1 MWRTLKAIFY
11 KELIDAVRDKR
22 ALRLAFLP
30 PVYMVVFFA
39 LGIGFAIHLQKEVR
53 SNIELNVS
61 GHAPELIAWLEEN
74 QIKIKRHDIDE
85 SDKDL
90 YQAVE
95 SGDLDMGLSLPIEPQ
110 APGAKE
116 PLPVTLVYNAANQ
129 NVHGPL
135 GTVRNL
141 IYQFSS
147 RHAAINVMARGLS
160 PELMAPV
167 RIKETNVASDQQMG
181 GLILAG
187 VPLLLLMSAMMG
199 SMGFAADMTA
209 GERERRSLEPLL
221 INPTS
226 SSLFITGKWLAAV
239 SLTLSVVALTL
250 VLLSIAL
257 ALLPF
262 NQMGFRVDVGVMAVL
277 SIFWSLIPVAMI
289 AAALQL
295 ALGILSRSFK
305 DAQTYMSLLVLL
317 PMIPFFIVMTSPGIY
332 ADWQLWV
339 PLLGHQTVLKD
350 LLLGD
355 AAPSWAFTAFWLS
368 AVPVVLLALGFAGRQ
383 LRRAK
388 VIYG

>member
-30 PVYMVVFFA
+30 PVYMVVFFS
-39 LGIGFAIHLQKEVR
+39 LGIGFAIHLQKNVQH
-53 SNIELNVS
+53 NIELNVS
-61 GHAPELIAWLEEN
+61 GSAPELVAWLEEN
-74 QIKIKRHDIDE
+74 QINIKTYDQ
-85 SDKDL
+85 DL

-95 SGDLDMGLSLPIEPQ
+95 AGELEIGLSLPAEQP

-116 PLPVTLVYNAANQ
+116 PLPVALVYNAANQ

-141 IYQFSS
+141 IYQYSS
-147 RHAAINVMARGLS
+147 RNAAVNVMARGLS
-160 PELMAPV
+160 PELIAPV
-167 RIKETNVASDQQMG
+167 HIKETNVASEQQMG

-199 SMGFAADMTA
+199 SMGFSADMTA

-226 SSLFITGKWLAAV
+226 SALFITGKWLAALC
-239 SLTLSVVALTL
+239 LTLAVVALTL
-250 VLLSIAL
+250 ILLSIAL

-262 NQMGFRVDVGVMAVL
+262 NQMGFRVEVGLLAVL
-277 SIFWSLIPVAMI
+277 AIFGSLLPVAMI

-339 PLLGHQTVLKD
+339 PLLGHQTVLKS
-350 LLLGD
+350 LLLGES
-355 AAPSWAFTAFWLS
+355 APAWAFAAFWLS
-368 AVPVVLLALGFAGRQ
+368 ALPIVLLALWFAGRQ

>member
-30 PVYMVVFFA
+30 PVYMVVFFS
-39 LGIGFAIHLQKEVR
+39 LGIGFAIHLQKNVQH
-53 SNIELNVS
+53 NIELNVS
-61 GHAPELIAWLEEN
+61 GNEPELIAWLEEN
-74 QIKIKRHDIDE
+74 QINIKTYDQ
-85 SDKDL
+85 DL

-95 SGDLDMGLSLPIEPQ
+95 AGELEIGLSLPAEQP

-141 IYQFSS
+141 IYQYSS
-147 RHAAINVMARGLS
+147 RNAAVNVMARGLS
-160 PELMAPV
+160 PELIAPV
-167 RIKETNVASDQQMG
+167 HIKETNVASEQQMG

-199 SMGFAADMTA
+199 SMGFSADMTA

-226 SSLFITGKWLAAV
+226 SALFITGKWLAALC
-239 SLTLSVVALTL
+239 LTLAVVALTL
-250 VLLSIAL
+250 ILLSIAL

-262 NQMGFRVDVGVMAVL
+262 NQMGFRVEVGLLAVL
-277 SIFWSLIPVAMI
+277 AIFGSLLPVAMI

-339 PLLGHQTVLKD
+339 PLLGHQTVLKS
-350 LLLGD
+350 LLLGES
-355 AAPSWAFTAFWLS
+355 APIWAFAAFWLS
-368 AVPVVLLALGFAGRQ
+368 ALPIVLLALWFAGRQ

>member
-1 MWRTLKAIFY
+1 MWRTLKAVFY

-30 PVYMVVFFA
+30 PVYMVVFFS
-39 LGIGFAIHLQKEVR
+39 LGIGFAIHLQKEGQ

-74 QIKIKRHDIDE
+74 QITIQRHDTDNN
-85 SDKDL
+85 DTDL
-90 YQAVE
+90 YQAIE
-95 SGDLDMGLSLPIEPQ
+95 NGELEFGLSLPVEPQ
-110 APGAKE
+110 APGDKE

-129 NVHGPL
+129 SVHGPL

-141 IYQFSS
+141 MYQFSS
-147 RHAAINVMARGLS
+147 RQAAINVMARGLS

-167 RIKETNVASDQQMG
+167 RIKETNVASEQQMG

-226 SSLFITGKWLAAV
+226 SGLIIAGKWLAAV
-239 SLTLSVVALTL
+239 SLTLTVVALTL
-250 VLLSIAL
+250 LLLSIAL
-257 ALLPF
+257 TLLPF
-262 NQMGFRVDVGVMAVL
+262 NQMGFRVDVGALAVL
-277 SIFWSLIPVAMI
+277 AIFASLIPVAMI

-339 PLLGHQTVLKD
+339 PLLGHQTVLKS

-355 AAPSWAFTAFWLS
+355 AAPSWAYTAFWLS
-368 AVPVVLLALGFAGRQ
+368 ALPVVLVALWFAGRQ
-383 LRRAK
+383 LRRPK

>member
-1 MWRTLKAIFY
+1 MWRTLKAVFY

-30 PVYMVVFFA
+30 PIYMVAFFA
-39 LGIGFAIHLQKEVR
+39 LGIGFAIHLQKDGH

-61 GHAPELIAWLEEN
+61 GHAPELVAWLEEN
-74 QIKIKRHDIDE
+74 QIVVKPHVG
-85 SDKDL
+85 DL
-90 YQAVE
+90 YQAVAAGE
-95 SGDLDMGLSLPIEPQ
+95 HDMGLTMPAEPR
-110 APGAKE
+110 APGAKS

-135 GTVRNL
+135 GRVRNL
-141 IYQFSS
+141 IYQYSS

-160 PELMAPV
+160 PELITPV
-167 RIKETNVASDQQMG
+167 SISETNVASEQQMG

-199 SMGFAADMTA
+199 SMGFSADMTA

-221 INPTS
+221 INPTP
-226 SSLFITGKWLAAV
+226 SSLLIVGKWLAAV
-239 SLTLSVVALTL
+239 CLTLSVVALTL
-250 VLLSIAL
+250 LLMSIAL

-262 NQMGFRVDVGVMAVL
+262 NEMGFRVEVGVGAIL
-277 SIFWSLIPVAMI
+277 AIFWALLPVAMI

-317 PMIPFFIVMTSPGIY
+317 PMIPFFIVMTSPGIF
-332 ADWQLWV
+332 ASWQLWV
-339 PLLGHQTVLKD
+339 PLLGHQSVLKG
-350 LLLGD
+350 LLLGEG
-355 AAPSWAFTAFWLS
+355 APAWAFTAFWLS
-368 AVPVVLLALGFAGRQ
+368 GLPIVALALGFAGRQ

-388 VIYG
+388 IIYG

>member
-1 MWRTLKAIFY
+1 MWRTLKAILC
-11 KELIDAVRDKR
+11 KELQDAVRDKR

-30 PVYMVVFFA
+30 PVYMVAFFA
-39 LGIGFAIHLQKEVR
+39 LGIGFAIHLQKEVQ
-53 SNIELNVS
+53 NDIELHIT
-61 GHAPELIAWLEEN
+61 GHAPQLVAWLKEN
-74 QIKIKRHDIDE
+74 QITVKRYPQ
-85 SDKDL
+85 DL
-90 YQAVE
+90 YQAVSQGE
-95 SGDLDMGLSLPIEPQ
+95 LELGLSLPSEPRP
-110 APGAKE
+110 AGALE
-116 PLPVTLVYNAANQ
+116 PLPATLVYNASQ
-129 NVHGPL
+129 QSIHGPL

-141 IYQFSS
+141 IYQYSQ
-147 RHAAINVMARGLS
+147 RHAAINVMARGIS
-160 PELMAPV
+160 PALIAPV
-167 RIKETNVASDQQMG
+167 RITESNVASEQQMG
-181 GLILAG
+181 GLILTG

-226 SSLFITGKWLAAV
+226 SVLFITGKWLAAV
-239 SLTLSVVALTL
+239 TLTLAVVGLTL

-262 NQMGFRVDVGVMAVL
+262 NQMGFRVEVSAGAL
-277 SIFWSLIPVAMI
+277 LAIFTALVPVAMI

-350 LLLGD
+350 LLLGEG
-355 AAPSWAFTAFWLS
+355 APLWAYGAFWLS
-368 AVPVVLLALGFAGRQ
+368 ATPIVGVALWFAGRQ
-383 LRRAK
+383 LRRAS
-388 VIYG
+388 VVYG